1 MNVQQL
7 YRMLLEDVQVYV
19 EYVIQFQFENE
30 GNISLFSTL
39 SIDKNKGLS
48 DRGVCLNNF
57 DSSFLWVRCLGATK
71 QMTIVHQY
79 LSWPSYCP
87 LTYEWHAAPNCRL
100 YPHVQTH
107 THKCSKG
114 TAGQKRRTPRDS
126 SLWGSLT
133 SRVCVCDCPFRDM
146 PPMSHRNLLITATEL
161 EVICHSADLEIKMT
175 I

>member
-1 MNVQQL
+1 
-7 YRMLLEDVQVYV
+7 MLLEDVQVYV

-100 YPHVQTH
+100 LSTRTNTH
-107 THKCSKG
+107 SQMQQGYSWPEKAHS
-114 TAGQKRRTPRDS
+114 AGLLSVGIADIT
-126 SLWGSLT
+126 
-133 SRVCVCDCPFRDM
+133 CVCDCPFRDM
-146 PPMSHRNLLITATEL
+146 PPMSHCNLLITATEL

>member
-1 MNVQQL
+1 MNVRQL

-57 DSSFLWVRCLGATK
+57 DSSFLWMRCLGATK

-79 LSWPSYCP
+79 LSWPSHCP

-100 YPHVQTH
+100 YH
-107 THKCSKG
+107 THKCSRG
-114 TAGQKRRTPRDS
+114 TAGQKWRTPRDS
-126 SLWGSLT
+126 SLWGLLT
-133 SRVCVCDCPFRDM
+133 SRVCDCPFRDM

-161 EVICHSADLEIKMT
+161 EVIRRIARFWKLK
-175 I
+175 